1 MELLHKQQKHD
12 VKTSTPIKHEQLAA
26 FIPKEWGHE
35 EWIVN
40 HPGYCGKRL
49 VFKGEYQCSM
59 HHHKIKTET
68 FYVLAGNVY
77 LETELNG
84 VKNTRVMT
92 PGDIAHIPPFMWHR
106 LTALVDAEVM
116 EFSTFHM
123 EEDSYRCTKSGK
135 ADLAALGIF
144 GPPR

>member
-1 MELLHKQQKHD
+1 METELIKKANL
-12 VKTSTPIKHEQLAA
+12 KTTTPIKYDQLAN
-26 FIPKEWGHE
+26 FVPKEWGHE

-68 FYVLAGNVY
+68 FYVLAGTVF

-84 VKNTRVMT
+84 FKQTRLMT
-92 PGDIAHIPPFMWHR
+92 PGDIAHIAPLMWHR
-106 LTALVDAEVM
+106 LTAVVNAEVI

-123 EEDSYRCTKSGK
+123 EEDSYRCTNSGK
-135 ADLAALGIF
+135 ADLKALGISF
-144 GPPR
+144 EI

>member
-1 MELLHKQQKHD
+1 MDPIEILEQENNTAQK
-12 VKTSTPIKHEQLAA
+12 TTCPIKYDQLAD
-26 FIPKEWGHE
+26 FVTKEWGHE

-68 FYVLAGNVY
+68 FYVLTGTVF
-77 LETELNG
+77 LETEFEG
-84 VKNTRVMT
+84 FEQTRLMT
-92 PGDIAHIPPFMWHR
+92 PGDIAHIQPRMWHR
-106 LTALVDAEVM
+106 LTALVDAEVI

-123 EEDSYRCTKSGK
+123 EEDSYRRTKSGK
-135 ADLAALGIF
+135 AD
-144 GPPR
+144 